1 MQTRVY
7 DGRMTQEDKTGAPKP
22 RTLTTADIKASLK
35 LGIRDFA
42 ANPMIDLFFA
52 SFFVITGILMFW
64 ITYVT
69 GTTFWLVLAVM
80 GFPLIGTLAALGFY
94 ETSRLRMAGKP
105 VNFSAVM
112 GIVWGNKNG
121 QLPWLATIIV
131 VIFLFWFF
139 LGHMVFALFLGLTP
153 MTNIHSSLDVFLTAD
168 GLMMLGFGSV
178 VGALFATVIFSLS
191 VLGIPM
197 LYDRDIDFMTAIIR
211 SMGAVRANPLIYLM
225 WGFFLAVVT
234 LVAMIPLF
242 LGLFIAMPVLG
253 HATWHLYK
261 RVTS

>member
-1 MQTRVY
+1 
-7 DGRMTQEDKTGAPKP
+7 MTDSTHSAPKP
-22 RTLTTADIKASLK
+22 RALTTADLKESLK
-35 LGIRDFA
+35 RGIADFVA
-42 ANPMIDLFFA
+42 APMVDLFFA
-52 SFFVITGILMFW
+52 SFFVLTGMLMFW

-80 GFPLIGTLAALGFY
+80 GFPLVGTLAALGFY
-94 ETSRLRMAGKP
+94 ETSRLHAAGER
-105 VNFSAVM
+105 VNFNAVART
-112 GIVWGNKNG
+112 VWRQKNG

-139 LGHMVFALFLGLTP
+139 LGHMIFALFLGLAP

-168 GLMMLGFGSV
+168 GLMMLAFGSV
-178 VGALFATVIFSLS
+178 VGALFAIVIFALS

-211 SMGAVRANPLIYLM
+211 SIGAVRANPVIYLA
-225 WGFFLAVVT
+225 WGFFVALVT
-234 LVAMIPLF
+234 LAAMLPLF

-261 RVTS
+261 RVTE

>member
-1 MQTRVY
+1 
-7 DGRMTQEDKTGAPKP
+7 
-22 RTLTTADIKASLK
+22 
-35 LGIRDFA
+35 
-42 ANPMIDLFFA
+42 
-52 SFFVITGILMFW
+52 
-64 ITYVT
+64 
-69 GTTFWLVLAVM
+69 
-80 GFPLIGTLAALGFY
+80 
-94 ETSRLRMAGKP
+94 
-105 VNFSAVM
+105 
-112 GIVWGNKNG
+112 
-121 QLPWLATIIV
+121 
-131 VIFLFWFF
+131 
-139 LGHMVFALFLGLTP
+139 
-153 MTNIHSSLDVFLTAD
+153 
-168 GLMMLGFGSV
+168 MMLGFGSV